1 MAKITLE
8 ESELLNLIRQ
18 ACEKTSEEVSVKS
31 YRKGWLDAAS
41 MTRLI
46 AERNMVHQEILLAV
60 ADSMEKAAEPP
71 AQEITIKSQDKGAL

>member
-18 ACEKTSEEVSVKS
+18 ACEKTSDEVSVKS

-41 MTRLI
+41 MIRTI
-46 AERNMVHQEILLAV
+46 VERNIAHREILLAV
-60 ADSMEKAAEPP
+60 ADSMEKAIE
-71 AQEITIKSQDKGAL
+71 SQDNGAL